1 MSERLADVAPPR
13 RATRLSLGATAPRA
27 LLWLYGAVVI
37 SGGLAGL
44 VVLLTPSLRHLYEHQ
59 DLADTFKA
67 PLTDGHVFGT
77 DNLGR
82 DLFWRCLAGLGVSL
96 VVGLGV
102 AAISM
107 VVGLV
112 IGILS
117 GFFGRAADV
126 TATVVVDVTWAFPA
140 ILLAIVL
147 TGARG
152 PGLITVVMA
161 LALTSWAGFA
171 RLVRGEVLA
180 LRDREFVSAAL
191 VLGVSKLRISVR
203 HFLPALLPLSL
214 VMGAFFV
221 STSVAAEA
229 GLSFLGLGTQPPTP
243 SLGSILADG
252 RLYVSVSPW
261 PIIAAGS
268 FLAVTVIFFNT
279 VGDRLRD
286 RWDPR
291 EVTRS

>member
-1 MSERLADVAPPR
+1 MSERVADVALPR
-13 RATRLSLGATAPRA
+13 TATRMSLGGNTPRV
-27 LLWLYGAVVI
+27 LLWLFGAAVI
-37 SGGLAGL
+37 AGGLAGV
-44 VVLLTPSLRHLYEHQ
+44 VVLLTPSLHHLYEQQ
-59 DLADTFKA
+59 DLTNTFKS
-67 PLTDGHVFGT
+67 PMTDGHVLGT

-82 DLFWRCLAGLGVSL
+82 DLFWRSLAGLGVSL
-96 VVGLGV
+96 IVGLGV
-102 AAISM
+102 AVISM
-107 VVGLV
+107 IVGLV
-112 IGILS
+112 IGIVA
-117 GFFGRAADV
+117 GFFGKAADV

-180 LRDREFVSAAL
+180 LREREFVSAAL

-252 RLYVSVSPW
+252 RLYLSVSPW
-261 PIIAAGS
+261 PIIVAGS
-268 FLAVTVIFFNT
+268 FLAATVIFFNT
-279 VGDRLRD
+279 IGDRLRD

-291 EVTRS
+291 EGTRS

>member
-1 MSERLADVAPPR
+1 VSESLADVSLPR
-13 RATRLSLGATAPRA
+13 TATRLSLAETTPRA
-27 LLWLYGAVVI
+27 LLWLFGAAVI
-37 SGGLAGL
+37 TSGVAGF
-44 VVLLTPSLRHLYEHQ
+44 VVLLTPSLHHLYEQQ
-59 DLADTFKA
+59 DLTDTFKA
-67 PLTDGHVFGT
+67 PLTHGHVLGT

-107 VVGLV
+107 MVGLV

-117 GFFGRAADV
+117 GFFGKAADV

-180 LRDREFVSAAL
+180 LREREFVSAAL

-252 RLYVSVSPW
+252 RLYLSVSPW
-261 PIIAAGS
+261 PIIVAGS
-268 FLAVTVIFFNT
+268 FLAATVIFFNT

>member
-1 MSERLADVAPPR
+1 MSERVADVSLPR
-13 RATRLSLGATAPRA
+13 RATRMSLSSRAPKA
-27 LLWLYGAVVI
+27 LLWLFGAAVLL
-37 SGGLAGL
+37 GGLTGV
-44 VVLLTPSLRHLYEHQ
+44 VVLLTPSLHHLYERQ
-59 DLADTFKA
+59 DLTATFQG
-67 PLTDGHVFGT
+67 PMTDGHLLGT

-82 DLFWRCLAGLGVSL
+82 DLFWRSLAGLGVSL
-96 VVGLGV
+96 VVGVGV
-102 AAISM
+102 AVISLA
-107 VVGLV
+107 VGLV
-112 IGILS
+112 IGILA
-117 GFFGRAADV
+117 GFFGKVADV

-152 PGLITVVMA
+152 PGLVTVVMA

-180 LRDREFVSAAL
+180 LREREFVSAAL
-191 VLGVSKLRISVR
+191 VLGVSKVRVSVR

-252 RLYVSVSPW
+252 RLYLPVSPW
-261 PIIAAGS
+261 PIIVAGS
-268 FLAVTVIFFNT
+268 FLAATVTFFNT

-286 RWDPR
+286 TWDPR
-291 EVTRS
+291 EVTRP